1 MTERIF
7 GSTEVFKMS
16 DTDDSFSEVSGDITP
31 QPENKIISGFWRR
44 LLAFFLD
51 GIFIGIFGLI
61 LGLFFFDFFAQIG
74 GYGRIVGFCIALAY
88 FGLLNSSVGKGQTI
102 GKKIMKIE
110 VVERNGR
117 HISLV
122 HSSIRYAILS
132 APFFLNGLLIPPSVA
147 QSPIGYIIG
156 FVIFGFGG
164 AVIYL
169 YIFNRRTRQS
179 LHDLAVR
186 TFVVKTRPKGE
197 VVVSP
202 VWKFHLII
210 VGIWF
215 FVTISFCVVA
225 PMIAQKGVFPELLAL
240 QKSIQSTGKV
250 HTATAFVG
258 KSWGSMGGKQWEST
272 YFHSNA
278 IWKTRPEDYQAAASE
293 VASLVLSEYSKIM
306 DKDVLAVTVTYG
318 FDIGIA
324 RAWNKQNF
332 HYSPQE
338 WIEILDKKDIDKTID
353 APGGRDFE

>member
-1 MTERIF
+1 
-7 GSTEVFKMS
+7 MS
-16 DTDDSFSEVSGDITP
+16 DTDNSFSEVSGDISP
-31 QPENKIISGFWRR
+31 QSENRIISGFWRR

-51 GIFIGIFGLI
+51 GTLIGVFGFI
-61 LGLFFFDFFAQIG
+61 LGLSLFDFFAQIG

-88 FGLLNSSVGKGQTI
+88 FGLLNSSIGKGQTL

-122 HSSIRYAILS
+122 PSLIRYAILS
-132 APFFLNGLLIPPSVA
+132 APFFLNGLIIPPSVV

-164 AVIYL
+164 AIIYL

-179 LHDLAVR
+179 LHDLAIR
-186 TFVVKTRPKGE
+186 TFVVKTMPKGD
-197 VVVSP
+197 VAVSP
-202 VWKFHLII
+202 VWKTHLII

-215 FVTISFCVVA
+215 FVTISFCVAA
-225 PMIAQKGVFPELLAL
+225 PMITQKGIFPELLAL

-250 HTATAFVG
+250 HIATTFVG
-258 KSWGSMGGKQWEST
+258 KSWGIMEGRRWEST

-278 IWKTRPEDYQAAASE
+278 IWKTRPEDYQAAASD
-293 VASLVLSEYSKIM
+293 VASLVLSEYSKSM
-306 DKDVLAVTVTYG
+306 DKDILAVTVMYG

-324 RAWNKQNF
+324 QAWNKQNF
-332 HYSPQE
+332 NYSPQE
-338 WIEILDKKDIDKTID
+338 WIEILDKKDVGKTVD
-353 APGGRDFE
+353 SQVGGQIQ

>member
-16 DTDDSFSEVSGDITP
+16 DTDDSFSEVSGGITP
-31 QPENKIISGFWRR
+31 QPENRIISGFWRR
-44 LLAFFLD
+44 LLALFLD
-51 GIFIGIFGLI
+51 GIFIGVFGFI

-74 GYGRIVGFCIALAY
+74 AYGRIVGFCIAFAY

-102 GKKIMKIE
+102 GKKIMKIK
-110 VVERNGR
+110 VVDLNGGY
-117 HISLV
+117 ISLV
-122 HSSIRYAILS
+122 RSLIRYTILS
-132 APFFLNGLLIPPSVA
+132 APFFLNGLLIPPAVV

-186 TFVVKTRPKGE
+186 TFVVKANIKGE
-197 VVVSP
+197 VITSP
-202 VWKFHLII
+202 VWKLHLII

-215 FVTISFCVVA
+215 FLTISFCVVA
-225 PMIAQKGVFPELLAL
+225 PMITQKGVFLELLAV

-250 HTATAFVG
+250 HTATVFVG
-258 KSWGSMGGKQWEST
+258 KSWRSMGGKRWEST
-272 YFHSNA
+272 YFYSNA

-324 RAWNKQNF
+324 RAWKKQNF
-332 HYSPQE
+332 HYSPQK
-338 WIEILDKKDIDKTID
+338 WAEILDKK
-353 APGGRDFE
+353 

>member
-1 MTERIF
+1 MPKEIL
-7 GSTEVFKMS
+7 EMS
-16 DTDDSFSEVSGDITP
+16 DTDNIFSEVRGNITP
-31 QPENKIISGFWRR
+31 QPEKRIISGFWRR

-51 GIFIGIFGLI
+51 GIFIGVLGFI
-61 LGLFFFDFFAQIG
+61 LGMFFFDFFAQIG
-74 GYGRIVGFCIALAY
+74 AYGRIVGFCIALAY
-88 FGLLNSSVGKGQTI
+88 FGLLNSSIGKGQTI
-102 GKKIMKIE
+102 GKRIMKIE
-110 VVERNGR
+110 CVNRNGE

-122 HSSIRYAILS
+122 RSLIRYTILS
-132 APFFLNGLLIPPSVA
+132 VPFFLNGLLIPPSVV

-186 TFVVKTRPKGE
+186 TFVVKANIKGE
-197 VVVSP
+197 VIASP
-202 VWKFHLII
+202 VWKLHLII

-215 FVTISFCVVA
+215 FVTISFCAVA
-225 PMIAQKGVFPELLAL
+225 PMITKKGVFPELLAV

-250 HTATAFVG
+250 HAATAFVG
-258 KSWGSMGGKQWEST
+258 KSWGSMGGKRWEST

-293 VASLVLSEYSKIM
+293 VASLVLSGYSKIM
-306 DKDVLAVTVTYG
+306 DKDVLAVTVMYG

-324 RAWNKQNF
+324 RAWIKQNF

-338 WIEILDKKDIDKTID
+338 WIEILDKQEIEEK
-353 APGGRDFE
+353 

>member
-1 MTERIF
+1 MPDANATL
-7 GSTEVFKMS
+7 
-16 DTDDSFSEVSGDITP
+16 SEVADKSTS
-31 QPENKIISGFWRR
+31 QRTNRMISGLWRR
-44 LLAFFLD
+44 LLAFLLD
-51 GIFIGIFGLI
+51 GILVGIIGFA
-61 LGLFFFDFFAQIG
+61 LGLFLFDFFAQIG
-74 GYGRIVGFCIALAY
+74 GYGRLVGFCIALAY
-88 FGLLNSSVGKGQTI
+88 FGLLNSSVGKGRTI

-110 VVERNGR
+110 VVDRSGE

-122 HSSIRYAILS
+122 RSLIRYTILS
-132 APFFLNGLLIPPSVA
+132 APFFLNGLLIPPSVV
-147 QSPIGYIIG
+147 QSPIGYCIA
-156 FVIFGFGG
+156 FLIFGCGG
-164 AVIYL
+164 AIIYL

-179 LHDLAVR
+179 LHDLTVR
-186 TFVVKTRPKGE
+186 TFVVRTSTKGD
-197 VVVSP
+197 VVASP

-215 FVTISFCVVA
+215 FVVISFCVAA

-250 HTATAFVG
+250 HTASAFVG
-258 KSWGSMGGKQWEST
+258 KSWGSMGGKRWEST

-293 VASLVLSEYSKIM
+293 IASLVLSGYSKIM

-324 RAWNKQNF
+324 YAWNKQDF

-338 WIEILDKKDIDKTID
+338 WIEILEKKDIDKAVDMDSGWPI
-353 APGGRDFE
+353 E

>member
-1 MTERIF
+1 MP
-7 GSTEVFKMS
+7 
-16 DTDDSFSEVSGDITP
+16 DNDNAFSEVRNDNTD
-31 QPENKIISGFWRR
+31 QPENRIISGFWRR
-44 LLAFFLD
+44 LFAFFID
-51 GIFIGIFGLI
+51 GLFIGIIGLV

-88 FGLLNSSVGKGQTI
+88 FGLLNSSAGKGQTI

-122 HSSIRYAILS
+122 HSLIRYAILS
-132 APFFLNGLLIPPSVA
+132 TPCFLNGLLIPPSLA
-147 QSPIGYIIG
+147 QSPIGYILEFLI
-156 FVIFGFGG
+156 IGFGG

-179 LHDLAVR
+179 LHDLAVG

-215 FVTISFCVVA
+215 FVTISFCVVS
-225 PMIAQKGVFPELLAL
+225 PMILQKGVFPELLSL

-250 HTATAFVG
+250 HTATAVVG
-258 KSWGSMGGKQWEST
+258 KSWGSKGGKRWEST
-272 YFHSNA
+272 YFHSEA

-293 VASLVLSEYSKIM
+293 VASLVLSGYSEIM
-306 DKDVLAVTVTYG
+306 DKDVLGITVMYG
-318 FDIGIA
+318 FNIGIA
-324 RAWNKQNF
+324 HIWEEQNF
-332 HYSPQE
+332 YYSPQE
-338 WIEILDKKDIDKTID
+338 WTEILDKKEIK
-353 APGGRDFE
+353 EK